1 MTRDTLILA
10 FRFVLLVLIQTLV
23 LNRIYFFGFIN
34 PNLYLLFVFLYPV
47 EIKRSNFLIVS
58 FLFGFC
64 IDIFSNTGG
73 VNAAATVAT
82 AYLSLPI
89 LNLLINS
96 QDTDFK
102 LFKLNNEPV
111 IRIVTYVTILTFI
124 HHFILFSLE
133 YFNLKEIGTILFKT
147 FTNGLFTIVLI
158 VLSILLTRKNKHMNQ

>member
-23 LNRIYFFGFIN
+23 LNHIYFFGFIN
-34 PNLYLLFVFLYPV
+34 PNLYLLFIFLYPT
-47 EIKRSNFLIVS
+47 ETKRSNFLIVS

-73 VNAAATVAT
+73 INAAATVAT
-82 AYLSLPI
+82 AYFSLPI
-89 LNLLINS
+89 LNLILNK

-111 IRIVTYVTILTFI
+111 IRIVTYVTILTFL
-124 HHFILFSLE
+124 HHFILFGLE

-158 VLSILLTRKNKHMNQ
+158 VLSILLTRKNKFMNQ